1 MKDEQTHEPLLEALG
16 DIRAQ
21 IEGHLRPVAKQ
32 VVQAE
37 VERLR
42 SLSVQQKSIL
52 NECLMRIDR
61 TLIDCQ
67 SQMEEYCQIRSDLVA
82 LNERLASLGA
92 EPVPMPIHLA
102 AETLG
107 DLILARVQGLRVE
120 GKI

>member
-21 IEGHLRPVAKQ
+21 IQGHLLPVAKQ

-42 SLSVQQKSIL
+42 SLSVRQKSIL

-67 SQMEEYCQIRSDLVA
+67 SQMEEYRQIRSDLVA

-107 DLILARVQGLRVE
+107 DLILARVRGLRVE

>member
-21 IEGHLRPVAKQ
+21 IQGHLRPVAKQ

-42 SLSVQQKSIL
+42 SLSVRQKSIL

-67 SQMEEYCQIRSDLVA
+67 SQMEEYRQIRSDLVA

-107 DLILARVQGLRVE
+107 DLILARVRGLRVE

>member
-67 SQMEEYCQIRSDLVA
+67 SQMEEYRQIRSDLAA

-107 DLILARVQGLRVE
+107 DLILARVRGLRVE